1 MGMMEGEVIMMIG
14 TIITMTASTIA
25 EGTTKL
31 VEEKMD
37 KTIIT
42 MVASMMAEETMVI
55 IMTAS
60 IMAEE
65 TTLTVEE
72 KMITFALM
80 MADKTIITMVGDPS
94 ANTLAMDKEI
104 YRQDLCGTIYAM
116 HLVCN

>member
-1 MGMMEGEVIMMIG
+1 MG
-14 TIITMTASTIA
+14 
-25 EGTTKL
+25 TKL

-37 KTIIT
+37 KTII
-42 MVASMMAEETMVI
+42 
-55 IMTAS
+55 IMTALIMAGGTFMMAGIIITMIAS
-60 IMAEE
+60 MMAEE

>member
-1 MGMMEGEVIMMIG
+1 MGEGEVIMMIG

-25 EGTTKL
+25 E
-31 VEEKMD
+31 
-37 KTIIT
+37 
-42 MVASMMAEETMVI
+42 ETMVI
-55 IMTAS
+55 IMTALIMAGGTFMMAGIIITMIAS
-60 IMAEE
+60 MMAEE

>member
-1 MGMMEGEVIMMIG
+1 MGMEGEVIMMIG

-42 MVASMMAEETMVI
+42 MVASM
-55 IMTAS
+55 
-60 IMAEE
+60 MAEE

-116 HLVCN
+116 HLV